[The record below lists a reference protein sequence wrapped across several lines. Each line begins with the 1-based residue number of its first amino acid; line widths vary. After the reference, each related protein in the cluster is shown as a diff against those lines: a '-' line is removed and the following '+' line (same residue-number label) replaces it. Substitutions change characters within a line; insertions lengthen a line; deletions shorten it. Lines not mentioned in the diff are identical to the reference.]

1 MLHRMSNDR
10 FAVSVKDAAGAY
22 VRANDAFTNLLGVA
36 PADLPGLTDDQVQ
49 PRDVAETL
57 VANDRSALSAS
68 GTLLT
73 EESVFDRLGLRK
85 VAACRFVTEE
95 DGRTLIWRVSGVP
108 SLATEV
114 AAEAERLRA
123 AVLMPVPEDPVE
135 AVPVEP
141 VLMAEPVA
149 EAVAVEPVL
158 PEPVLPEPVL
168 PEPVVPDPALADAIA
183 RISRLEAELAEA
195 RSEAALPDPRTQAA
209 LRALAGLAEALEH
222 PMRVAPA
229 FRAAAE
235 RLASALGFDAAVT
248 WRPARDGGL
257 ACSSV
262 WTALPDGR
270 AFEDACW
277 RTRRAPF
284 AQLAWD
290 PDAAEPHGMRTVVTV
305 PIGEAGAMELLAADR
320 RELEPETLQALDIAA
335 RHLRLV
341 ARLTELADLP
351 RWASIASNATT

>member
-1 MLHRMSNDR
+1 MLRNMSNDR

-73 EESVFDRLGLRK
+73 EERVFDRLGLRK

-141 VLMAEPVA
+141 VLMAEPVV
-149 EAVAVEPVL
+149 EQVVVEPV
-158 PEPVLPEPVL
+158 VMEPVL
-168 PEPVVPDPALADAIA
+168 PEPVVPDPALDDAIA

-284 AQLAWD
+284 AQLTWD

-305 PIGEAGAMELLAADR
+305 PIGDAGAMELLAADR
-320 RELEPETLQALDIAA
+320 RELEPETLQVLDTAA
-335 RHLRLV
+335 RHLGLV

>member
-1 MLHRMSNDR
+1 MLRNMSNDR

-73 EESVFDRLGLRK
+73 EERVFDRLGLRK

-141 VLMAEPVA
+141 VLMAEPVV
-149 EAVAVEPVL
+149 EQVVVEPV
-158 PEPVLPEPVL
+158 VMEPVL
-168 PEPVVPDPALADAIA
+168 PEPVVPDPALDDAIA

-284 AQLAWD
+284 AQLTWD

-305 PIGEAGAMELLAADR
+305 PIGDAGAMELLAADR
-320 RELEPETLQALDIAA
+320 RELEPETLQVLDTAA
-335 RHLRLV
+335 RHLKLV